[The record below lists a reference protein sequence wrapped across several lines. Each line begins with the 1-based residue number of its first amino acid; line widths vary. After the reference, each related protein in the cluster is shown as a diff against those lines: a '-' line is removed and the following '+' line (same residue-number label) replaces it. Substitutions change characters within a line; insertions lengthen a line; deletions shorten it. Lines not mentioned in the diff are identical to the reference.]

1 MGAKIKAETWADLGL
16 AKGTAASHFSG
27 KFRIMSEQ

>member
-16 AKGTAASHFSG
+16 DKRDRGQPLFWEISYYF
-27 KFRIMSEQ
+27 